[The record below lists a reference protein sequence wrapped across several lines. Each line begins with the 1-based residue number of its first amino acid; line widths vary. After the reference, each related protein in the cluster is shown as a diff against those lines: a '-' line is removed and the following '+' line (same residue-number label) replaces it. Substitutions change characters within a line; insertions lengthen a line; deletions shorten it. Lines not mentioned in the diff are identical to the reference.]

1 MIIHSG
7 SRNFGLQVAKYHQKI
22 AENYCKEQVKKITD
36 WKNKN
41 IGKWK
46 QGLIKINKVN
56 GTVEDWINN
65 NGIPPIISIEYK
77 LPEIDENQQ
86 FLN

>member
-1 MIIHSG
+1 MKTIASVSIEV
-7 SRNFGLQVAKYHQKI
+7 RVDDTELLDDAKERAI
-22 AENYCKEQVKKITD
+22 DE
-36 WKNKN
+36 
-41 IGKWK
+41 
-46 QGLIKINKVN
+46 LIDSL
-56 GTVEDWINN
+56 EDWINN

>member
-1 MIIHSG
+1 MKIIASV
-7 SRNFGLQVAKYHQKI
+7 SI
-22 AENYCKEQVKKITD
+22 QVKVEDTELLDDAKERAID
-36 WKNKN
+36 E
-41 IGKWK
+41 
-46 QGLIKINKVN
+46 LIDSL
-56 GTVEDWINN
+56 EDWINN